1 MSVPATA
8 EQQASPNAGV
18 EASSTGRTGATNA
31 QEPRADPTSASD
43 AGTQE
48 QPQRGPDFFRQAFN
62 QLRGYTQS
70 AAPAPS
76 STEPPAKT
84 PASQAPAVSSPTVS
98 EPGRSEAQPSTPPA
112 NDDSPSVPATTLPT
126 KPPATSSPNQIVLTP
141 EEFERRLQAETDRRL
156 AKQKKEDEERAA
168 REREVELR
176 RTNPFEYARLMEA
189 KEQELEASR
198 EETKRLS
205 EVVSKQLFFYDRNVL
220 DVFVGALPES
230 ERKKVIA
237 DAEGIEGRK
246 ATATQTLKALR
257 SSWLAEGRASAK
269 AELMKD
275 QTFIKEILAR
285 YGASTPEP
293 AAAPVAVRPAASD
306 AAEDTNARMNSWMRE
321 SAKGSRAISGR

>member
-8 EQQASPNAGV
+8 EQATPNAGV
-18 EASSTGRTGATNA
+18 DAPSTGRTGATNA
-31 QEPRADPTSASD
+31 QEPRADSSSASD

-48 QPQRGPDFFRQAFN
+48 QPQRGPDYFRRAFN
-62 QLRGYTQS
+62 QLRGYTQT

-76 STEPPAKT
+76 ETEQPARD
-84 PASQAPAVSSPTVS
+84 PAPQAPAVSSPTVS
-98 EPGRSEAQPSTPPA
+98 EPGRSEARPSTAPA
-112 NDDSPSVPATTLPT
+112 NAEPPSVPASTLPT
-126 KPPATSSPNQIVLTP
+126 KPPAASAPNQIVLTP
-141 EEFERRLQAETDRRL
+141 EEFQRRIQSEADRIR
-156 AKQKKEDEERAA
+156 AKEKREEEERAA

-176 RTNPFEYARLMEA
+176 RTDPFEYARLMEA
-189 KEQELEASR
+189 KEQELEKSR

-205 EVVSKQLFFYDRNVL
+205 EIVSKQLFFYDRNVL
-220 DVFVGALPES
+220 DVFVGALPEP

-293 AAAPVAVRPAASD
+293 APAPVAVRPAASD
-306 AAEDTNARMNSWMRE
+306 AAEETNAQMNAWMRE
-321 SAKGSRAISGR
+321 SAKGARAITGR